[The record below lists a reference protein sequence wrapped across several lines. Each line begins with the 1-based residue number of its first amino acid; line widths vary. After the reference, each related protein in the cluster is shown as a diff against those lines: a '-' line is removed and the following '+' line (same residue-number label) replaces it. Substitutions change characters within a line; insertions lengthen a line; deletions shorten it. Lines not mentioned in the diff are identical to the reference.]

1 MPHIDLAAIP
11 MQTQNSLTCTAFV
24 GHRLIATGSLS
35 EVAQATKRVMDAG
48 GDEPVLIFDDRS
60 SRQVEIDFRGSV
72 DDVLARLPSEAPEPT
87 AARGPGRPKLG
98 VIAREVTL
106 LPRHW
111 DWLASQSGGASA
123 TLRRLVE
130 DAARG
135 NSSKLRA
142 RQASEAV
149 DRFMQTMTGNFPGHE
164 EASRAF
170 WRNERA
176 SFDAVIDAWPVDVRD
191 HLRRLAAM
199 AWDEAS
205 SAS

>member
-1 MPHIDLAAIP
+1 
-11 MQTQNSLTCTAFV
+11 MQTHNSLTCTAFV
-24 GHRLIATGSLS
+24 GHRLIASGSLM
-35 EVAQATKRVMDAG
+35 EVARATKQVIDAG
-48 GDEPVLIFDDRS
+48 GDEPVLIFDDHS

-72 DDVLARLPSEAPEPT
+72 DDVLARLPRETPTPEP
-87 AARGPGRPKLG
+87 AVARGPGRPKLG

-111 DWLASQSGGASA
+111 DWLATQSGGASA

-130 DAARG
+130 EASRG
-135 NSSKLRA
+135 NSSKARA

-170 WRNERA
+170 WRNEYA
-176 SFDAVIDAWPVDVRD
+176 AFDAVIAAWPVDVRD

-199 AWDEAS
+199 AWDEVRTTP
-205 SAS
+205 